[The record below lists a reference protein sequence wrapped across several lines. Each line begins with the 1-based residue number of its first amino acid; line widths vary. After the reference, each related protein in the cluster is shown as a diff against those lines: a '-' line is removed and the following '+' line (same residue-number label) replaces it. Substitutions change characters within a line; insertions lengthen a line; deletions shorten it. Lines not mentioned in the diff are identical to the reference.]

1 MLLKTKKHQPNEL
14 SILVFRDGFSFCTLE
29 RSVFYGLKTSDD
41 LNLQSITSFLDEEK
55 LPTDLVHVIH
65 SDTSAVIIPQEMF
78 DENNASF
85 YLSKGVTLK
94 KGEQIGYDVLESFS
108 QVVLYPEPIK
118 VMEVLK
124 ELFPTLQSKHLASQ
138 LLAPITKYSMGTPK
152 KQLFVNIRKGA
163 FDLFL
168 FQGSQLLFFN
178 SFEQNNVDEFL
189 YYLFYITEQFYLNPD
204 NFKLAFLGEYECY
217 KEYYEGVQ
225 IFQNDII
232 YLDAPSENKS
242 STHPIPFIEN
252 KFA

>member
-108 QVVLYPEPIK
+108 QVVLYPEP
-118 VMEVLK
+118 
-124 ELFPTLQSKHLASQ
+124 LQSKHLASQ

-204 NFKLAFLGEYECY
+204 NFKLAFLGEYKCY